1 MKGDYDVIVVGA
13 GPGGATAA
21 RICSLSGLKTLLVEK
36 ERFPRDKAC
45 GGGLTPKIVEL
56 LGLDLSSVI
65 ENTVYGAKFTYCLKD
80 PLIIRSREPIAVMVM
95 RDRFDHLLVQ
105 EASAAGVEVLEGT
118 RITAAEEKDGIVE
131 GHLLH
136 GEKVRSEYLIG
147 ADGSMSTIAESLM
160 GRRGDENRFALK
172 SEIPF
177 DSAAGF
183 PEEDHCLMHFDFGRI
198 PNGYGWV
205 FPKGEKL
212 SIGVG
217 GVFRGEDKRNPRQH
231 LDAFVREL
239 RYVREEKIERVLGLP
254 LLTFFDEKQKVC
266 RGRILLVGDAAH
278 LVDPLTGEGIYYAV
292 RSGMLAAEAILES
305 KKKGTSASTLYRKS
319 VEDVLFQ
326 DLKWALNVSRFIYR
340 FTKLAYQTLR
350 QYPELGELYIQV
362 TEGKK
367 SYQDFVTTIQK
378 RAKDVLKGRL
388 SKRIKTA
395 MGRS

>member
-1 MKGDYDVIVVGA
+1 MRRDYDVIVVGA

-21 RICSLSGLKTLLVEK
+21 RLCSQSGLKTLLVEK

-65 ENTVYGAKFTYCLKD
+65 ENRIYGAKFTYCLKD
-80 PLIIRSREPIAVMVM
+80 PLIIRTKEPIAVMVR
-95 RDRFDHLLVQ
+95 RDRFDHLLVR
-105 EASAAGVEVLEGT
+105 EALAAGVEVLEGT

-136 GEKVRSEYLIG
+136 GEMVRSEYLIG
-147 ADGSMSTIAESLM
+147 ADGSMSTIAESLT
-160 GRRGDENRFALK
+160 GRRGEEHRFALK
-172 SEIPF
+172 SEVPL
-177 DSAAGF
+177 DSVMGF
-183 PEEDHCLMHFDFGRI
+183 SEEDLCLIHFDFGRI
-198 PNGYGWV
+198 PNGYGWI

-217 GVFRGEDKRNPRQH
+217 GIFGGKDNRNPRQH
-231 LDAFVREL
+231 FDAFIREL
-239 RYVREEKIERVLGLP
+239 RCIREEKMEKVLGLP
-254 LLTFFDEKQKVC
+254 LLTFFDERQEVC

-305 KKKGTSASTLYRKS
+305 KRKGTSVSALYRKS

-340 FTKLAYQTLR
+340 FTKLAYRTLR

-367 SYQDFVTTIQK
+367 SYQDFVTTIK
-378 RAKDVLKGRL
+378 ERAEDILKGPF
-388 SKRIKTA
+388 SKRIKSA
-395 MGRS
+395 MRRG